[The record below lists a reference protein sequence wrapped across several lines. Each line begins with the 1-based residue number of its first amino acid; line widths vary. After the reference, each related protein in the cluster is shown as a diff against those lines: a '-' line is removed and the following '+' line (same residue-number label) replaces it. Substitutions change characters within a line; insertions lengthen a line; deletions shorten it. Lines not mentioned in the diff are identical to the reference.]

1 MSNHAPNVLM
11 VVGLGFEPRKAWL
24 ADLQSALVDHLS
36 TLPIK
41 MVVGLGFEPR
51 KAWLADLQ
59 SALVD
64 HLSTLPSG
72 W

>member
-1 MSNHAPNVLM
+1 MDM
-11 VVGLGFEPRKAWL
+11 V
-24 ADLQSALVDHLS
+24 
-36 TLPIK
+36 TPILF